1 MTWNLRQNWLH
12 VNNNVLEK
20 WDNYSYACGRII
32 TRNTFLEALDSNT
45 NCLKYLLC
53 NILFM
58 FDENDIKTSVLLFV
72 YVIKMSQV
80 YIEII

>member
-1 MTWNLRQNWLH
+1 MRISSCTRIKLQNAM
-12 VNNNVLEK
+12 K
-20 WDNYSYACGRII
+20 AD
-32 TRNTFLEALDSNT
+32 TFLEALDSNT

-58 FDENDIKTSVLLFV
+58 FDENDIKTSVLSFV